1 MIAAHVDTAWL
12 SVSFLV
18 PGGFSPQQVGTRG
31 PTSPPLHG
39 FSVVSVVIAR
49 VVIFAYWV
57 RLTGRTVG
65 AAGIRAAEGAG
76 PSYPQ
81 EGSSLSSVSVDG
93 LLDLADNRVSQGGGQ
108 SGGRRA
114 VVFSSPRCW
123 RPHPLEAHSAACG
136 RVEQT
141 MLDSVVLMVYQ
152 WKDVQ
157 PGTLS
162 WVFPSAAAAAL
173 AARAMTNA
181 QGWAVLPGPSA
192 RANMDAPLDLAKVRA
207 EGGVLLEETG

>member
-1 MIAAHVDTAWL
+1 
-12 SVSFLV
+12 
-18 PGGFSPQQVGTRG
+18 
-31 PTSPPLHG
+31 
-39 FSVVSVVIAR
+39 
-49 VVIFAYWV
+49 
-57 RLTGRTVG
+57 
-65 AAGIRAAEGAG
+65 
-76 PSYPQ
+76 
-81 EGSSLSSVSVDG
+81 
-93 LLDLADNRVSQGGGQ
+93 
-108 SGGRRA
+108 
-114 VVFSSPRCW
+114 
-123 RPHPLEAHSAACG
+123 
-136 RVEQT
+136 